1 MASIKQNPDG
11 SLSIVSD
18 LEGID
23 VMRAGGP
30 AVASAAAPNF
40 RPGTIVKWQING
52 PTDTAGALGSWQNN
66 LGYAIIVIGIAL
78 DVTTQSAGACTVSIG
93 GAANGTTLNATLISG
108 QSVAATGTFTKAT
121 PPVQRVAA
129 GAFITASTAS
139 GASSGLV
146 GNVYVEYIPA

>member
-1 MASIKQNPDG
+1 MASLKQNADG
-11 SLSIVSD
+11 SLSIYS
-18 LEGID
+18 EAEQKD

-40 RPGTIVKWQING
+40 RPGSTLKFPIAG
-52 PTDTAGALGSWQNN
+52 PTDTAGALGAWQNN
-66 LGYAIIVIGIAL
+66 LGHDILVTGCFL

-108 QSVAATGTFTKAT
+108 QSVAATGQFAKSS

-146 GNVYVEYIPA
+146 GAVYVEYVQV

>member
-1 MASIKQNPDG
+1 MASLKQNADG
-11 SLSIVSD
+11 SLSIFSE
-18 LEGID
+18 LEGKD
-23 VMRAGGP
+23 VLRAGGP

-40 RPGTIVKWQING
+40 RPGSTLKFPVAG
-52 PTDTAGALGSWQNN
+52 PTDTAGALGAWQNN
-66 LGYAIIVIGIAL
+66 LGHDILVTGCFL

-108 QSVAATGTFTKAT
+108 QSVAAAGTFTKAT
-121 PPVQRVAA
+121 PPVQKVAA

-146 GNVYVEYIPA
+146 GNVYIEYVPV